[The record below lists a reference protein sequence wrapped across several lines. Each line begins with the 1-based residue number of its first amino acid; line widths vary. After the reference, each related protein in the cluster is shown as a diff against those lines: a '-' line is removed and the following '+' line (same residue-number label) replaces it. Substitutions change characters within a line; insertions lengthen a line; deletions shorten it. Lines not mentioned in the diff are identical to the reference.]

1 MTGAKRDLSAGG
13 RRTLRLIAEVQDQQA
28 DEGPNLR

>member
-1 MTGAKRDLSAGG
+1 MTGVKRDLSAGE
-13 RRTLRLIAEVQDQQA
+13 RRTLRLIAKVLDQQA